1 MKALFH
7 TTIIFSF
14 LLILFIGNGCK
25 SENHDHDEHDHESP
39 ESGSDNHSEKDTHL
53 TLTQKQMDIIGMQI
67 GFPEYRH
74 LEGMIPANGTL
85 ELPPQN
91 KAAVS
96 SLLGGLVA
104 RIFVIQGDKVS
115 AGQTLA
121 VIENPEII
129 QIQENYLKAQS
140 DLEYARNE
148 LERQEI
154 LADEKVVATK
164 KFQFAKTDFE
174 NKKSMAASL
183 ESQLKLLGIST
194 DAVRKGQLVSGIPVK
209 TPINGYV
216 HRINISTGS
225 YANPAAELFSVV
237 DNHHVHIDLH
247 VFEKDADKVKIGQKV
262 LFGFSE
268 KGEKHYEGE
277 IFAVGK
283 AYDET
288 SRSIGIHAEIRNN
301 KNQLLM
307 PGMFVHARI
316 VTAQTKTE
324 ALPDDAIIMMGDLN
338 YVYALT
344 DTIINRDT
352 SYIFTRYAIKT
363 GISDNGFTSYEFI
376 QQPEKS
382 YPMVLK
388 GTYYLK
394 AMEIQNQGSDIGHGH

>member
-1 MKALFH
+1 MKALSH
-7 TTIIFSF
+7 STIIFSF
-14 LLILFIGNGCK
+14 LLILVIGNGCK
-25 SENHDHDEHDHESP
+25 SKKHDHDDHNHEKHES
-39 ESGSDNHSEKDTHL
+39 ESDRQAENDTHL
-53 TLTQKQMDIIGMQI
+53 SLNQRQLDIIGMKI
-67 GFPEYRH
+67 GFPESRH

-96 SLLGGLVA
+96 SLLGGLVT

-121 VIENPEII
+121 VIEAPEII
-129 QIQENYLKAQS
+129 QLQENYLKARS

-148 LERQEI
+148 FERQEI
-154 LADEKVVATK
+154 LADEKVVAAK
-164 KFQFAKTDFE
+164 KFQLAKTDFE

-194 DAVRKGQLVSGIPVK
+194 EAARKGKFVSSIPVK
-209 TPINGYV
+209 TPINGYI
-216 HRINISTGS
+216 HGINISTGS
-225 YANPAAELFSVV
+225 YANPAVELFSVV

-247 VFEKDADKVKIGQKV
+247 VFEKDADKVKVGQKV

-268 KGEKHYEGE
+268 KGEKQYEAE

-301 KNQLLM
+301 KSQLLM

-316 VTAQTKTE
+316 VTEQTKTE

-344 DTIINRDT
+344 DTIVDRDT
-352 SYIFTRYAIKT
+352 SYAFTKYAVKT
-363 GISDNGFTSYEFI
+363 GISDNGFTSYDYI
-376 QQPEKS
+376 QQPDKP

-394 AMEIQNQGSDIGHGH
+394 AMEIQNQGGDMGHGH

>member
-7 TTIIFSF
+7 TTIICSF
-14 LLILFIGNGCK
+14 MLILFIGNGCK
-25 SENHDHDEHDHESP
+25 SEHHNHDGHDHESTG
-39 ESGSDNHSEKDTHL
+39 SGSDAHSENDTHL
-53 TLTQKQMDIIGMQI
+53 SLTQKQISIIGMKI
-67 GFPEYRH
+67 GSPEYKH
-74 LEGMIPANGTL
+74 LQGMISANGTL

-96 SLLGGLVA
+96 SLIGGLVT
-104 RIFVIQGDKVS
+104 RIFVIQGDKVN

-121 VIENPEII
+121 IIEAPEII
-129 QIQENYLKAQS
+129 QLQENYLKAQS
-140 DLEYARNE
+140 DLEYTRYE

-154 LADEKVVATK
+154 LSDEKVVATK
-164 KFQFAKTDFE
+164 KYQLAKADFE
-174 NKKSMAASL
+174 NKKSMATSL
-183 ESQLKLLGIST
+183 ESQLKLLGISA
-194 DAVRKGQLVSGIPVK
+194 DAVKKGQLVSGIPVK

-225 YANPAAELFSVV
+225 YANPAIELFSVV

-247 VFEKDADKVKIGQKV
+247 VFEKDAGKVKVGQKV

-268 KGEKHYEGE
+268 SGEKPYEAE

-288 SRSIGIHAEIRNN
+288 SKSIGIHAEIRNN
-301 KNQLLM
+301 KSQLLM

-316 VTAQTKTE
+316 VTEQTQSLT
-324 ALPDDAIIMMGDLN
+324 LPDEAIIMMGDLN

-344 DTIINRDT
+344 DTITGQDT
-352 SYIFTRYAIKT
+352 SYTFARYAIKT
-363 GISDNGFTSYEFI
+363 GISDNGFTSYDFI
-376 QQPEKS
+376 QQPEKN
-382 YPMVLK
+382 YPLVLH

-394 AMEIQNQGSDIGHGH
+394 AMEIQNQGGDIGHGH